1 MAATAIC
8 NDALSMSVLEPDLD
22 SMQIQIYVHQE
33 GNKTDKIDRAVEDVS
48 GPILLSDA
56 GLCHAFSAL
65 RRPGQ

>member
-1 MAATAIC
+1 
-8 NDALSMSVLEPDLD
+8 MSVLEPDLD